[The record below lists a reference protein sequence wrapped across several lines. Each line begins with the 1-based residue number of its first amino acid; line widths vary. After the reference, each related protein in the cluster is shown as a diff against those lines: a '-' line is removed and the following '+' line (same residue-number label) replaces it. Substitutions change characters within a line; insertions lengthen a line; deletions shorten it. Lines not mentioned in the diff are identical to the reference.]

1 MKNFRKHE
9 LFQIVSIVFLLF
21 LGKQNSSL
29 AAVIWSDITAT
40 PNEGTIS
47 IVGTGNVGT
56 IPNIQKISPSDK
68 IGNSIA
74 VNTLLS
80 AVNSESG
87 SFAENLAAISKAGL
101 DAAQRILTGADPK
114 KTLLDTTV
122 GLIGTLV
129 KDPSTAGISAVS
141 YNAVVDSSND
151 PIFSIALTFSAI
163 AVVEKENNTF
173 SKGFSKAEIQASAT
187 FNGKNIPITFKT
199 LSPPVKMGENRLEV
213 SGENTIENEL
223 TAFTIRGEGSSIV
236 DPTSRGILSIS
247 PVVLLAQQA
256 GGDAGSADTFSSF
269 NLTNWTAT
277 VKTVSTPEYTS
288 TFSLLALGT
297 LGAASTLKRKLKP
310 SKSSEKETTTV
321 S

>member
-56 IPNIQKISPSDK
+56 IPNIQKITPSDK
-68 IGNSIA
+68 IGNSIS
-74 VNTLLS
+74 VDTLLS

-87 SFAENLAAISKAGL
+87 SFTENLAAISKAGL
-101 DAAQRILTGADPK
+101 DAAQRILTGADPN

-129 KDPSTAGISAVS
+129 KDPITAGISAAS

-173 SKGFSKAEIQASAT
+173 SSGFSKAEISALAT
-187 FNGKNIPITFKT
+187 FNGGNIPITFKT
-199 LSPPVKMGENRLEV
+199 LSPVKMGNPLEV
-213 SGENTIENEL
+213 SGENTIENQL
-223 TAFTIRGEGSSIV
+223 TAFAIRGEGSLIV
-236 DPTSRGILSIS
+236 NPTSRGILSIS

-256 GGDAGSADTFSSF
+256 GGNAGSADTFSSF

-297 LGAASTLKRKLKP
+297 LGAASTLKRKLKS
-310 SKSSEKETTTV
+310 SKSSEKETTKV

>member
-29 AAVIWSDITAT
+29 AAVIWSNITAT
-40 PNEGTIS
+40 PDEGSIS
-47 IVGTGNVGT
+47 IVGKGNVGN
-56 IPNIQKISPSDK
+56 IKNIQKITPFDRM
-68 IGNSIA
+68 GNTIS
-74 VNTLLS
+74 VDTLLS
-80 AVNSESG
+80 AVNSEDG
-87 SFAENLAAISKAGL
+87 NFTQNIAAISKAGL
-101 DAAQRILTGADPK
+101 TAAQAILTGADPK
-114 KTLLDTTV
+114 LTLLDTTV

-129 KDPSTAGISAVS
+129 KDPISAAISAAS
-141 YNAVVDSSND
+141 YNAVVDSPND

-163 AVVEKENNTF
+163 AVVEKENNTL
-173 SKGFSKAEIQASAT
+173 SSGFSKAQIQALAT
-187 FNGKNIPITFKT
+187 FNGENIPITFKT
-199 LSPPVKMGENRLEV
+199 LPPVKTGNPLKI

-223 TAFTIRGEGSSIV
+223 TAFAIRGEGNLLV
-236 DPTSRGILSIS
+236 NPTSRGTLSIS

-256 GGDAGSADTFSSF
+256 GGNAGSADTFSSF

-288 TFSLLALGT
+288 TLSLLALGT
-297 LGAASTLKRKLKP
+297 LSAASTLKRKLKS
-310 SKSSEKETTTV
+310 SKSSEKETTKV